1 MHSVAKFFA
10 SQQNTLKILEDAKKV
25 YIFEPVYDIS
35 AATEQAN
42 KKKLDAFGMMAKFN
56 ILNKPKDE
64 AVHAARSELRY
75 EPFWFIDSNRR
86 VDYKLLLERKLE
98 VDDEYANSILIDG
111 KTYEIFEDSKK
122 SFVSND
128 KRYST
133 LNVQYNC
140 NREIKYKTYID
151 GLGRNI
157 KSENYEKLFKNSNYK
172 FKEVEDL
179 TNIDN
184 IINPTFSFSSAIE
197 EMKNSLLREKIISHE
212 ILTDDAIVDKIYLY
226 FRPVYAFEFIWSNE
240 NKVGIIEI
248 DGLNGEISEKGVWL
262 KDRVSKVMTRDMFF
276 DIGGEIANG
285 MVPGSGVVVKMIDR
299 MTK

>member
-1 MHSVAKFFA
+1 M
-10 SQQNTLKILEDAKKV
+10 NTLKILEDAKKV

-98 VDDEYANSILIDG
+98 VDDEYANLILIDG

-122 SFVSND
+122 SFVSNE

-140 NREIKYKTYID
+140 NREIKYKNYID

>member
-1 MHSVAKFFA
+1 M
-10 SQQNTLKILEDAKKV
+10 NTLKILEDAKKV

-75 EPFWFIDSNRR
+75 EPFWFIDSNRI

-151 GLGRNI
+151 GLWRNI

-172 FKEVEDL
+172 FKEAEDL

>member
-1 MHSVAKFFA
+1 M
-10 SQQNTLKILEDAKKV
+10 NTLKILEDAKKV

-75 EPFWFIDSNRR
+75 EPFWFIDSNRI

-98 VDDEYANSILIDG
+98 VDDEYATSILIDG

-262 KDRVSKVMTRDMFF
+262 KERVSKVMTRDMFF

>member
-1 MHSVAKFFA
+1 M
-10 SQQNTLKILEDAKKV
+10 NTLKILEDAKKV

-75 EPFWFIDSNRR
+75 EPFWFIDSNRI

-248 DGLNGEISEKGVWL
+248 DCLNGEISEKGVWL
-262 KDRVSKVMTRDMFF
+262 KERVSKVMTRDMFF

-285 MVPGSGVVVKMIDR
+285 LVPSGGVVVKMIDK

>member
-1 MHSVAKFFA
+1 M
-10 SQQNTLKILEDAKKV
+10 NTLKILEDAKKV

-64 AVHAARSELRY
+64 AVHAGRSELRY
-75 EPFWFIDSNRR
+75 EPFWFIDSNRK

-98 VDDEYANSILIDG
+98 VDDEYATSILIDG

-212 ILTDDAIVDKIYLY
+212 ILTDDAIADKIYL
-226 FRPVYAFEFIWSNE
+226 FFKPVYAFEFIWSNE

-262 KDRVSKVMTRDMFF
+262 KERVSKVMTRDMFF

-285 MVPGSGVVVKMIDR
+285 MVPGGGVVVKMIDR

>member
-1 MHSVAKFFA
+1 M
-10 SQQNTLKILEDAKKV
+10 NTLKILEDAKKV

-75 EPFWFIDSNRR
+75 EPFWFIDSNRI

-122 SFVSND
+122 SFVSNE

-140 NREIKYKTYID
+140 NREIKYKNYID

-212 ILTDDAIVDKIYLY
+212 ILIDDAIVDKIYLY

>member
-1 MHSVAKFFA
+1 M
-10 SQQNTLKILEDAKKV
+10 NTLKILEDAKKV

-75 EPFWFIDSNRR
+75 EPFWFIDSNRK

-98 VDDEYANSILIDG
+98 VDYEYANSILIDG

>member
-1 MHSVAKFFA
+1 M
-10 SQQNTLKILEDAKKV
+10 NTLKILEDAKKV

-212 ILTDDAIVDKIYLY
+212 ILTDDAIADKIYLF

>member
-1 MHSVAKFFA
+1 M
-10 SQQNTLKILEDAKKV
+10 NTLKILEDAKKV

-75 EPFWFIDSNRR
+75 EPFWFIDSNRI

-140 NREIKYKTYID
+140 NREIKYKNYID

-262 KDRVSKVMTRDMFF
+262 KERVSKVMTRDMFF

>member
-1 MHSVAKFFA
+1 M
-10 SQQNTLKILEDAKKV
+10 NTLKILEDAKKV

-140 NREIKYKTYID
+140 NREIKYKNYID

>member
-1 MHSVAKFFA
+1 M
-10 SQQNTLKILEDAKKV
+10 NTLKILEDAKKV

-64 AVHAARSELRY
+64 AVHAGRSELRY
-75 EPFWFIDSNRR
+75 EPFWFIDSNRKI
-86 VDYKLLLERKLE
+86 DYKLLLERKLE

-262 KDRVSKVMTRDMFF
+262 KERVSKVMTRDMFF

>member
-1 MHSVAKFFA
+1 MEITNM
-10 SQQNTLKILEDAKKV
+10 NTLKILEDAKKV

-75 EPFWFIDSNRR
+75 EPFWFIDSNRKI
-86 VDYKLLLERKLE
+86 DYKLLLERKLD
-98 VDDEYANSILIDG
+98 VDDEYATSILIDG
-111 KTYEIFEDSKK
+111 KNYEIFEDSKK

-262 KDRVSKVMTRDMFF
+262 KERVSKVMTRDMFF

-285 MVPGSGVVVKMIDR
+285 MVPGGGVVVKMIDR

>member
-1 MHSVAKFFA
+1 M
-10 SQQNTLKILEDAKKV
+10 NTLKILEDAKKV

-122 SFVSND
+122 SFVSNE

-140 NREIKYKTYID
+140 NREIKYKNYID

-184 IINPTFSFSSAIE
+184 IINPTFPFSSAIE

>member
-1 MHSVAKFFA
+1 M
-10 SQQNTLKILEDAKKV
+10 NTLKILEDAKKV

-64 AVHAARSELRY
+64 AVHAGRSELRY
-75 EPFWFIDSNRR
+75 EPFWFIDSNRK

-151 GLGRNI
+151 GLWRNI

-262 KDRVSKVMTRDMFF
+262 KERVSKVMTRDMFF

>member
-1 MHSVAKFFA
+1 M
-10 SQQNTLKILEDAKKV
+10 NTLKILEDAKKV

-75 EPFWFIDSNRR
+75 EPFWFIDSNRKI
-86 VDYKLLLERKLE
+86 DYKLLLERKLD
-98 VDDEYANSILIDG
+98 VDDEYATSILIDG
-111 KTYEIFEDSKK
+111 KNYEIFEDSKK

-285 MVPGSGVVVKMIDR
+285 MVPSGGVVVKMIDK

>member
-1 MHSVAKFFA
+1 M
-10 SQQNTLKILEDAKKV
+10 NTLKILEDAKKV

-75 EPFWFIDSNRR
+75 EPFWFIDSNRKI
-86 VDYKLLLERKLE
+86 DYKLLLERKLD
-98 VDDEYANSILIDG
+98 VDDEYATSILIDG
-111 KTYEIFEDSKK
+111 KNYEIFEDSKK

-262 KDRVSKVMTRDMFF
+262 KERVSKVMTRDMFF

-285 MVPGSGVVVKMIDR
+285 MVPGGGVVVKMIDR

>member
-1 MHSVAKFFA
+1 M
-10 SQQNTLKILEDAKKV
+10 NTLKILEDAKKV

-75 EPFWFIDSNRR
+75 EPFWFIDSNRI

-248 DGLNGEISEKGVWL
+248 DGLNGEVSEKGVWL
-262 KDRVSKVMTRDMFF
+262 KERVSKVMTRDMFF

>member
-1 MHSVAKFFA
+1 M
-10 SQQNTLKILEDAKKV
+10 NTLKILEDAKKV

-64 AVHAARSELRY
+64 AVHAGRSELRY
-75 EPFWFIDSNRR
+75 EPFWFIDSNRK

-98 VDDEYANSILIDG
+98 VDDEYATSILIDG

-262 KDRVSKVMTRDMFF
+262 KERVSKVMTRDMFF

>member
-1 MHSVAKFFA
+1 M
-10 SQQNTLKILEDAKKV
+10 NTLKILEDAKKV

-212 ILTDDAIVDKIYLY
+212 ILTDDAIADKIYLY

>member
-1 MHSVAKFFA
+1 M
-10 SQQNTLKILEDAKKV
+10 NTLKILEDAKKV

-75 EPFWFIDSNRR
+75 EPFWFIDSIRI

-98 VDDEYANSILIDG
+98 VDDEYATSILIDG

>member
-1 MHSVAKFFA
+1 M
-10 SQQNTLKILEDAKKV
+10 NTLKILEDAKKV

-75 EPFWFIDSNRR
+75 EPFWFIDSNRK

-98 VDDEYANSILIDG
+98 VDDEYATSILIDG

-140 NREIKYKTYID
+140 NREIKYKNYID

-285 MVPGSGVVVKMIDR
+285 MVPGGGVVVKMIDR

>member
-1 MHSVAKFFA
+1 M
-10 SQQNTLKILEDAKKV
+10 NILKILEDAKKV

-75 EPFWFIDSNRR
+75 EPFWFIDSNRK
-86 VDYKLLLERKLE
+86 VDYKLLLERKLD
-98 VDDEYANSILIDG
+98 VDDEYATSILIDG
-111 KTYEIFEDSKK
+111 KSYEIFEDSKK

-140 NREIKYKTYID
+140 NREIKYKNYID

-285 MVPGSGVVVKMIDR
+285 MVPGGGVVVKMIDR

>member
-1 MHSVAKFFA
+1 M
-10 SQQNTLKILEDAKKV
+10 NTLKILEDAKKV
-25 YIFEPVYDIS
+25 YVFEPVYDIS

-42 KKKLDAFGMMAKFN
+42 KKKLDAFGVIAKFN

-75 EPFWFIDSNRR
+75 EPFWFIDSNRI

-248 DGLNGEISEKGVWL
+248 DRLNGEVSEKGVWL

>member
-1 MHSVAKFFA
+1 M
-10 SQQNTLKILEDAKKV
+10 NTLKILEDAKKV

-64 AVHAARSELRY
+64 AVHAGRSELRY
-75 EPFWFIDSNRR
+75 EPFWFIDSNRK

-98 VDDEYANSILIDG
+98 VDDEYATSILIDG

-212 ILTDDAIVDKIYLY
+212 ILTDDAIADKIYL
-226 FRPVYAFEFIWSNE
+226 FFKPVYAFEFIWSNE

>member
-1 MHSVAKFFA
+1 M
-10 SQQNTLKILEDAKKV
+10 NTLKILEDAKKV

-35 AATEQAN
+35 AAIEQAN

-75 EPFWFIDSNRR
+75 EPFWFIDSNRI

>member
-1 MHSVAKFFA
+1 M
-10 SQQNTLKILEDAKKV
+10 
-25 YIFEPVYDIS
+25 
-35 AATEQAN
+35 
-42 KKKLDAFGMMAKFN
+42 
-56 ILNKPKDE
+56 
-64 AVHAARSELRY
+64 
-75 EPFWFIDSNRR
+75 
-86 VDYKLLLERKLE
+86 LLERKLE

-184 IINPTFSFSSAIE
+184 C
-197 EMKNSLLREKIISHE
+197 
-212 ILTDDAIVDKIYLY
+212 
-226 FRPVYAFEFIWSNE
+226 
-240 NKVGIIEI
+240 
-248 DGLNGEISEKGVWL
+248 
-262 KDRVSKVMTRDMFF
+262 
-276 DIGGEIANG
+276 
-285 MVPGSGVVVKMIDR
+285 
-299 MTK
+299 

>member
-1 MHSVAKFFA
+1 M
-10 SQQNTLKILEDAKKV
+10 NTLKILEDAKKV

-75 EPFWFIDSNRR
+75 EPFWFIDSNRK
-86 VDYKLLLERKLE
+86 VDYKLLLERKLD
-98 VDDEYANSILIDG
+98 VDDEYATSILIDG
-111 KTYEIFEDSKK
+111 KDYEIFEDSKK

-262 KDRVSKVMTRDMFF
+262 KERVSKVMTRDMFF

-285 MVPGSGVVVKMIDR
+285 MVPGGGVVVKMIDR

>member
-1 MHSVAKFFA
+1 M
-10 SQQNTLKILEDAKKV
+10 NTLKILEDAKKV

-64 AVHAARSELRY
+64 AVHAGRSELRY
-75 EPFWFIDSNRR
+75 EPFWFIDSNRK

-122 SFVSND
+122 SFVSNE

-212 ILTDDAIVDKIYLY
+212 ILTDDAIADKIYL
-226 FRPVYAFEFIWSNE
+226 FFKPVYAFEFIWSNE

>member
-1 MHSVAKFFA
+1 M
-10 SQQNTLKILEDAKKV
+10 NTLKILEDAKKV

-75 EPFWFIDSNRR
+75 EPFWFIDSNRI

-122 SFVSND
+122 SFVSNE

-140 NREIKYKTYID
+140 NREIKYKNYID

>member
-1 MHSVAKFFA
+1 M
-10 SQQNTLKILEDAKKV
+10 NTLKILEDAKKV

-64 AVHAARSELRY
+64 AVHAGRSELRY
-75 EPFWFIDSNRR
+75 EPFWFIDSNRKI
-86 VDYKLLLERKLE
+86 DYKLLLERKLE

-122 SFVSND
+122 SFVSNE

-140 NREIKYKTYID
+140 NREIKYKNYID

-285 MVPGSGVVVKMIDR
+285 MVPGGGVVVKMIDK

>member
-1 MHSVAKFFA
+1 M
-10 SQQNTLKILEDAKKV
+10 NTLKILEDAKKV

-75 EPFWFIDSNRR
+75 EPFWFIDSNRI

-122 SFVSND
+122 SFVSNE

-140 NREIKYKTYID
+140 NREIKYKNYID

-285 MVPGSGVVVKMIDR
+285 MVPGGGVVVKMIDR

>member
-1 MHSVAKFFA
+1 M
-10 SQQNTLKILEDAKKV
+10 NTLKILEDAKKV

-64 AVHAARSELRY
+64 AVHAGRSELRY
-75 EPFWFIDSNRR
+75 EPFWFIDSNRK

-98 VDDEYANSILIDG
+98 VDDEYATSILIDG

-248 DGLNGEISEKGVWL
+248 DGLNGEVSEKGVWL

-285 MVPGSGVVVKMIDR
+285 MVPSGGVVVKMIDK

>member
-1 MHSVAKFFA
+1 M
-10 SQQNTLKILEDAKKV
+10 NTLKILEDAKKV

-75 EPFWFIDSNRR
+75 EPFWFIDSNRI

-212 ILTDDAIVDKIYLY
+212 ILIDDAIVDKIYLY

>member
-1 MHSVAKFFA
+1 M
-10 SQQNTLKILEDAKKV
+10 NTLKILEDAKKV
-25 YIFEPVYDIS
+25 YIFEHVYDIS

-75 EPFWFIDSNRR
+75 EPFWFIDSNRK
-86 VDYKLLLERKLE
+86 VDYKLLLERKLD
-98 VDDEYANSILIDG
+98 VDDEYATSILIDG
-111 KTYEIFEDSKK
+111 KNYEIFEDSKK

-262 KDRVSKVMTRDMFF
+262 KERVSKVMTRDMFF

-285 MVPGSGVVVKMIDR
+285 MVPGGGVVVKMIDR

>member
-1 MHSVAKFFA
+1 M
-10 SQQNTLKILEDAKKV
+10 NTLKILEDAKKV

-64 AVHAARSELRY
+64 AVHAGRSELRY
-75 EPFWFIDSNRR
+75 EPFWFIDSNRK

-98 VDDEYANSILIDG
+98 VDDEYATSILIDG

-212 ILTDDAIVDKIYLY
+212 ILTDDAIADKIYL
-226 FRPVYAFEFIWSNE
+226 FFKPVYAFEFIWSNE

-285 MVPGSGVVVKMIDR
+285 MVPGGGVVVKMIDR

>member
-1 MHSVAKFFA
+1 M
-10 SQQNTLKILEDAKKV
+10 NTLKILEDAKKV

-42 KKKLDAFGMMAKFN
+42 KKKLDTFGVMAKFN

-75 EPFWFIDSNRR
+75 EPFWFIDSNRKI
-86 VDYKLLLERKLE
+86 DYKLLLERKLE
-98 VDDEYANSILIDG
+98 VDDEYATSILIDG

-122 SFVSND
+122 NFVSND

-262 KDRVSKVMTRDMFF
+262 KERVSKVMTRDMFF

>member
-1 MHSVAKFFA
+1 M
-10 SQQNTLKILEDAKKV
+10 NTLKILEDAKKV

-75 EPFWFIDSNRR
+75 EPFWFIDSNRI
-86 VDYKLLLERKLE
+86 VDYKLLLERKLD
-98 VDDEYANSILIDG
+98 VDDEYATSILIDG
-111 KTYEIFEDSKK
+111 KDYEIFEDSKK
-122 SFVSND
+122 SFVSNE

-140 NREIKYKTYID
+140 NREIKYKNYID